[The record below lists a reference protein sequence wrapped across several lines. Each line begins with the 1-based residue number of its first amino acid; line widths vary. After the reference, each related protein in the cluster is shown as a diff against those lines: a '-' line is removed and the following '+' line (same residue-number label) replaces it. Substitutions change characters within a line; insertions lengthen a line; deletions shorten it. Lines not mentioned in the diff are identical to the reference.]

1 MMALSG
7 VRSSCDMLARN
18 SDLARLAASAR
29 SVSRMYF
36 LLRSTSSLG
45 ALLLGAARQAEV
57 VDRRHQPP
65 LAVDQLLLV
74 LLDLGDVGADR
85 DGAAVAR
92 LQLVDLQPAP
102 VGELPL
108 EGGAAARAVGIG
120 EPALRDEGHHAA
132 LRSSSRGV
140 PGIDVAVRQA
150 VVLLVLASCTSPAG
164 RRRPTA
170 RRIRRCSRSRSS
182 AACRRLPSAAPD
194 AAAR

>member
-36 LLRSTSSLG
+36 LLRSTSSRG
-45 ALLLGAARQAEV
+45 ALLFGPAGQAEV

-65 LAVDQLLLV
+65 LAVDQLFLV
-74 LLDLGDVGADR
+74 LLELRDVGADR
-85 DGAAVAR
+85 DRAAVAR

-102 VGELPL
+102 VGQLPL
-108 EGGAAARAVGIG
+108 VGRAAARAVGVG
-120 EPALRDEGHHAA
+120 QPALRDERPSC
-132 LRSSSRGV
+132 RSSIVCARRARR
-140 PGIDVAVRQA
+140 DVA
-150 VVLLVLASCTSPAG
+150 LATGRGPAG
-164 RRRPTA
+164 TCVLHITSRLAASHSTKDST
-170 RRIRRCSRSRSS
+170 CSRSRSS